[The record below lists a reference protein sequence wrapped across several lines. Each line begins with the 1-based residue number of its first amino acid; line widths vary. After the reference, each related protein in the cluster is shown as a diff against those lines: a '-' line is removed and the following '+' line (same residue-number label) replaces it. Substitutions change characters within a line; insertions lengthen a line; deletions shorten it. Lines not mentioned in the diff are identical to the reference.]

1 MRTLILTCHTGDG
14 HDSAARAIAREYEA
28 RGWEYVIADP
38 IGIPTKYGSRFV
50 CSFYNGMIRRTPKAF
65 GVIYNSGH
73 AFSKVRMASPVYAMI
88 RTNLR
93 KLDRFVRKGNFD
105 SVICTH
111 VFGMEAMKGLRR
123 HKEIDLPTF
132 GVFTDYITHPYTR
145 TGMTGYFLPHKGI
158 EADALRKGLEKQKLF
173 YTGIPVDRKFA
184 GELSRE
190 DARKYL
196 GISPNKKIVLIM
208 TGGVGCQTMGSLAEK
223 VARAVNPA
231 DTQVYVLCGRN
242 EKLAQKIQKDCEELP
257 VFTVPFT
264 KEVHYYMRAADVMLS
279 KAGGLSTT
287 EAAVAGVALVHL
299 KTIPGCESA
308 NAKFFAAMGMS
319 RAASTEKQAVQEV
332 LSLLNDPE
340 ACQKM
345 RETQRREINPHAARL
360 IADAVARAVEKPK
373 TRNTGTG

>member
-73 AFSKVRMASPVYAMI
+73 VFSKVRMASPVYALI
-88 RTNLR
+88 RSNLR
-93 KLDRFVRKGNFD
+93 KLDRFVRKGEFD

-123 HKEIDLPTF
+123 HKGINLPCF
-132 GVFTDYITHPYTR
+132 GVFTDYTTHPYTR
-145 TGMTGYFLPHKGI
+145 TGMTGYFLPHKGV
-158 EADALRKGLEKQKLF
+158 EEDALSNGLKQEALI

-184 GELSRE
+184 LEISRQQ
-190 DARKYL
+190 ARQYL
-196 GISPNKKIVLIM
+196 GMDPEKRIVMVM
-208 TGGVGCQTMGSLAEK
+208 TGGVGCQPMADLAKK
-223 VARAVNPA
+223 VARAVNPT

-242 EKLAQKIQKDCEELP
+242 EKLIHKIQKNCEGLP

-264 KEVHYYMRAADVMLS
+264 EDVHYYMKASDVMLS

-308 NAKFFAAMGMS
+308 NAKFFAAMGMA
-319 RAASTEKQAVQEV
+319 RAASSEKQAVQEV
-332 LSLLNDPE
+332 LSLLDDPQ
-340 ACQKM
+340 ACLRM
-345 RETQRREINPHAARL
+345 REIQHREINSNAARD
-360 IADAVARAVEKPK
+360 IADAV
-373 TRNTGTG
+373 GTHLGLQS